1 VTTIR
6 PVRVN
11 HMNAVVED
19 FTAARV
25 HFETL
30 LGAEFL
36 LDLPQ
41 AEWHAGLVETGRV
54 IFELFAPPA
63 FVLYA
68 RYGAHWL
75 GIEYQADMDEVRAS
89 LSAHGIRI
97 ARDIGVAL
105 HTHPEDTLGVAF
117 EFYGGSFHDDRWP
130 LLGGR
135 TMHPAEYWRDAHP
148 IGLTGLEGTTIVVRD
163 IARAGAFLRGFLD
176 AQPLDADAHRA
187 RFRIADSDVELLA
200 PATGELAAR
209 QIERYGEGILSTV
222 FGVRDLDQAR
232 RHFAERD
239 VPVIPGSA
247 PGRIAIPPD
256 RNLGLLIEFAA

>member
-1 VTTIR
+1 MTTIR

-19 FTAARV
+19 FAAARA
-25 HFETL
+25 HFETR

-54 IFELFAPPA
+54 IFELFVPPA
-63 FVLYA
+63 FLLYA
-68 RYGAHWL
+68 RYGPHWL
-75 GIEYQADMDEVRAS
+75 GIEYQADMAEVRTS
-89 LSAHGIRI
+89 LAAHGIRI

-105 HTHPEDTLGVAF
+105 HTHPQDTLGVAF

-135 TMHPAEYWRDAHP
+135 TMRPADYWRDRHP
-148 IGLTGLEGTTIVVRD
+148 LGLTGLDAYTIVVRD
-163 IARAGAFLRGFLD
+163 IAKASDFLQRFLA
-176 AQPLDADAHRA
+176 AQPIGKSTHRA

-200 PATGELAAR
+200 PVAGALAAR

-222 FGVRDLDQAR
+222 FGARDLDRAR
-232 RHFAERD
+232 RYFAERD

-247 PGRIAIPPD
+247 PDRIAIPPEY
-256 RNLGLLIEFAA
+256 NLGLLIEFAA